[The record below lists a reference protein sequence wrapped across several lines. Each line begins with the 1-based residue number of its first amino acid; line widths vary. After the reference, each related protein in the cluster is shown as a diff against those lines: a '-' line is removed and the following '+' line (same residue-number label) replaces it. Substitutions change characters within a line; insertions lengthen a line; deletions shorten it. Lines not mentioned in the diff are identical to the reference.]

1 MIITI
6 FNFISPLLPSPFS
19 LSSNSLST
27 FSRPEAV
34 LYSPQLLGKHLSF
47 EFSYSSDFSNILN
60 RYFFGIQFYYFGFGW
75 YSIKADEFFENLIA
89 FGLSYKNLG
98 IGINLEPQNV
108 LNSSGNMETKFYLR
122 GILGFYKYIQP
133 FWFSGSILYEG
144 NEGRNAGIF
153 SFRYSSKNYDIF
165 IDALLEENYPLSY
178 AIGSLIKLHRNV
190 NLILGYN
197 TSNMIFNAGIIIL
210 SQKLKLA
217 YQFKTHPFLGNSNSV
232 GISY

>member
-1 MIITI
+1 MLII

-27 FSRPEAV
+27 FSRSEAV
-34 LYSPQLLGKHLSF
+34 LYSPQLLGRNLSL
-47 EFSYSSDFSNILN
+47 EFSYSSEFSNILS

-89 FGLSYKNLG
+89 FGLSYKNFG
-98 IGINLEPQNV
+98 IGMNLEPQNV
-108 LNSSGNMETKFYLR
+108 LNDLGNMETKFYLR
-122 GILGFYKYIQP
+122 SVLGFYKYIQP

-144 NEGRNAGIF
+144 NQGRNAGIF

-178 AIGSLIKLHRNV
+178 AISSLIKAHKNV

-197 TSNMIFNAGIIIL
+197 TSNMVFSFGIIIL
-210 SQKLKLA
+210 SEKLKLA
-217 YQFKTHPFLGNSNSV
+217 YQFKTHPFLGNSNSLGV
-232 GISY
+232 SY